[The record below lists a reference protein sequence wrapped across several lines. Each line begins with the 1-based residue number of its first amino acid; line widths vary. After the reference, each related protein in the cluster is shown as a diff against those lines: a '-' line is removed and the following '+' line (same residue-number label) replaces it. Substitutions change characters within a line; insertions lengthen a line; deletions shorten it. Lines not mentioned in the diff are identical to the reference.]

1 MISHIWFYIRTPLQ
15 IRETKLK
22 RSKIHWGA
30 QRPKYVP
37 RECGWLWPNLAFRDE
52 GGATMMNGAP
62 PSIHANKP
70 SLTMKL
76 LVRPLGGG
84 ISRAVHPAR
93 QPDAPREGDFTRLP
107 IANKNLSSIILTTR
121 YGVHTLVTTKSN
133 CC

>member
-1 MISHIWFYIRTPLQ
+1 MISHTWFYVRAPLQ

-62 PSIHANKP
+62 PLDS
-70 SLTMKL
+70 
-76 LVRPLGGG
+76 RQ
-84 ISRAVHPAR
+84 RAVVNDETAR
-93 QPDAPREGDFTRLP
+93 ATLRWGYFESG
-107 IANKNLSSIILTTR
+107 ASSSSAGCTTR
-121 YGVHTLVTTKSN
+121 GRFYAFANREQKSIVHHINNALRRPHARN
-133 CC
+133 D

>member
-1 MISHIWFYIRTPLQ
+1 MISHTWFYVRAPLQ

-30 QRPKYVP
+30 QQPKYVP
-37 RECGWLWPNLAFRDE
+37 RECGWLWPNLAFQDE

-62 PSIHANKP
+62 PLDSCQRAVVNER
-70 SLTMKL
+70 LM
-76 LVRPLGGG
+76 RPLGGG
-84 ISRAVHPAR
+84 ILRAVHPAR

-133 CC
+133 SC